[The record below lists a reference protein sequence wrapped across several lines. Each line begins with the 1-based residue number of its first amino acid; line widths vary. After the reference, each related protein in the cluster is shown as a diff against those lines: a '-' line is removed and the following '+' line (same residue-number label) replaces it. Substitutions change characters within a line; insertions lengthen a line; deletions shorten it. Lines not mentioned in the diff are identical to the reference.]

1 MVTRREIASDPPN
14 VYTRDLKAN
23 ERVALTS
30 YPDPA
35 PPLKGAKAEMVTY
48 QRKDGVQ
55 LRATIYTPPGW
66 TPAQGHAAGAAV
78 GLSARVHRS
87 DDRRAR

>member
-1 MVTRREIASDPPN
+1 VVTRRESRSDAPN

-30 YPDPA
+30 YADPA

-48 QRKDGVQ
+48 TRKDGVQ

-66 TPAQGHAAGAAV
+66 TPPPCNLPKNV
-78 GLSARVHRS
+78 LMLVHYLGRNR
-87 DDRRAR
+87 DL